1 LIAAILGVSAVRGA
15 FAGVHE
21 WGGPAWVWAAS
32 GWIAVPI
39 LAAAMYGGLA
49 FLLEDVQRRQVL
61 SVFRRGSSRES
72 IEGDLHAQLR
82 ELADEAGVRK
92 TL

>member
-1 LIAAILGVSAVRGA
+1 
-15 FAGVHE
+15 
-21 WGGPAWVWAAS
+21 
-32 GWIAVPI
+32 
-39 LAAAMYGGLA
+39 MYGGLA

-61 SVFRRGSSRES
+61 PVFRRGSSRES

>member
-1 LIAAILGVSAVRGA
+1 MIAVILGVSAVRGA
-15 FAGVHE
+15 LAGVHE
-21 WGGPAWVWAAS
+21 WGGPAWTWTTS
-32 GWIAVPI
+32 GWLGVAIF
-39 LAAAMYGGLA
+39 AAAMYGGLA
-49 FLLEDVQRRQVL
+49 FLLEDVERRQIL
-61 SVFRRGSSRES
+61 PVFRRGSSRES